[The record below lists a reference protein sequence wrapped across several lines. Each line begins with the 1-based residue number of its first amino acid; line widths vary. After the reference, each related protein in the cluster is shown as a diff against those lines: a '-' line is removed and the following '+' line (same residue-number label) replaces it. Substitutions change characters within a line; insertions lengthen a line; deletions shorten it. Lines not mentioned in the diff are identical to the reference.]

1 MKTDAEKV
9 DVAALLGS
17 APIPPPPVEGDIGP
31 LCRLRALLDKAS
43 PAQIEN
49 LERLCNN
56 ELLGRWLRALT
67 FQEVHQLRAEIKAKK
82 EGV

>member
-1 MKTDAEKV
+1 MKTDAEKINV
-9 DVAALLGS
+9 GDLLGS

-31 LCRLRALLDKAS
+31 LCRLRTLLDRAS

-49 LERLCNN
+49 LEKLTNA
-56 ELLGRWLRALT
+56 ELLGRWLKALT
-67 FQEVHQLRAEIKAKK
+67 FTEIHQLRAEIKAKK